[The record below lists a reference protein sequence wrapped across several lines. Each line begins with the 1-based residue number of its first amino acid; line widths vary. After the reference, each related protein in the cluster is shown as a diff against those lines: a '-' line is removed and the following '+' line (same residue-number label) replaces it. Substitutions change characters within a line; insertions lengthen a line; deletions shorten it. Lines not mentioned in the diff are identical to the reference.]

1 MVVDSQA
8 APTMRVTHRQTL
20 RQMTEDRLREAIQ
33 SGVLLPGQRL
43 SERDL
48 SSQMGVSRSSIREA
62 IQGLESEGLLF
73 RSRAKGVFVGECT
86 IEQARQIYEIR
97 AALEP
102 IVAKA
107 FARQATPLQI
117 KELREILGD
126 IGQCIANKDSYGYVQ
141 THAKFFEIIFSN
153 SGNEIAT
160 EFLRTLA
167 SRIARLRMLTF
178 GLSDAA
184 RQSGS
189 IALLTQ
195 IIDAAS
201 DHDEARIASVMEK
214 LITRSANFCEEVMM
228 PDSLN
233 HPLP

>member
-1 MVVDSQA
+1 MVADNQA
-8 APTMRVTHRQTL
+8 VKKMKVSHRQTL

-33 SGVLLPGQRL
+33 SGVLSPGQKL

-73 RSRAKGVFVGECT
+73 RSRAKGIFVGECT
-86 IEQARQIYEIR
+86 LEQARQIYEIR

-102 IVAKA
+102 IVARA
-107 FARQATPLQI
+107 FVRQVTKLQI
-117 KELREILGD
+117 KELDETLAHIRE
-126 IGQCIANKDSYGYVQ
+126 CVANRDSYGYVRA
-141 THAKFFEIIFSN
+141 HAKFFEIIFSN

-160 EFLRTLA
+160 DFLRTLS

-178 GLSDAA
+178 GISDAA

-189 IALLTQ
+189 IALLAQ
-195 IIDAAS
+195 IIEAAS
-201 DHDEARIASVMEK
+201 DHDETRIAHIMEK
-214 LITRSANFCEEVMM
+214 LIARSAEFCENVMSSEAV
-228 PDSLN
+228 P
-233 HPLP
+233 